1 MKEAVLSVASNMP
14 DGQKKL
20 TETLDWLEQSF
31 PPMRCSRAYGTK
43 ALHGH
48 STYWNAVAMVWCNMS
63 CERLNQ
69 VLKQRE
75 ADEGRTEEMRKK
87 KMVPID
93 IDIVVF
99 DGKILRPID
108 FEQDFF
114 QIGWKELKNT
124 DKEK

>member
-14 DGQKKL
+14 DGRRRL
-20 TETLDWLEQSF
+20 SETLDWLEQSF
-31 PPMRCSRAYGTK
+31 PPMRCSRPYATK

-48 STYWNAVAMVWCNMS
+48 STYWNAVATVWCNMS

-99 DGKILRPID
+99 DGNILRPND
-108 FEQDFF
+108 FQQDFF
-114 QIGWKELKNT
+114 QIGWEELKNT
-124 DKEK
+124 DIEK